1 MTIFAGVF
9 ALAPNRSISSET
21 SAELVKAISRDLAD
35 QPVLH
40 AFPGCVIAFLDL
52 GLLPGS
58 GEVADACGARSFLAG
73 DVLLKPRSSAS
84 RSDDLRT
91 LHEAWLA
98 GSDAPLRAAR
108 GSFAVAQFDPAKGQL
123 RLAVDVLGARPLYV
137 AFSDG
142 FVYFATALRI
152 LESLTA
158 LKKRMDLRGLLE
170 MSAFG
175 YPLSTRTQ
183 YEGLD
188 LLDGCEALRVD
199 RSSGVSRYKYWQWD
213 ELETDGRSRDEL
225 SRSLYQSF
233 RDAVKW
239 RLGDQTSVVSLFS
252 GGLDSRCVTASLL
265 AEGATVHS
273 INIAPE
279 GSLDLVLGRQAAD
292 HLGTR
297 HFEFS
302 KGPADGMQ
310 RIGEGHK
317 AWLAAS
323 SADDELPPFPGSAWT
338 GTGGSVGM
346 GHVYIDDTMI
356 ALMQQGRRSDAVR
369 AYLRKNRIE
378 LSSKA
383 FRRSLQRSVEACCY
397 DGVLEQLQQHG
408 SFDEGRRLHLFL
420 MLNDQRRHLT
430 GLYEDIDRYRFEM
443 INPFFDT
450 EFLRL
455 VLAAPVEPFLAHRL
469 YNVWLKEFPF
479 ALDSVPWQAYDDHEP
494 GPLPMPEGLKGQWEQ
509 GFYAE
514 QVIKDASKQLL
525 AKSRAALSSAHFPA
539 YVLRGPALRAAWW
552 ATWAGLGDYSYLLKL
567 ASSWTDYASR
577 ART

>member
-1 MTIFAGVF
+1 MTIFGGVF
-9 ALAPNRSISSET
+9 ALRENCEISKRT
-21 SAELVKAISRDLAD
+21 ADELTRAISRHPGD
-35 QPVLH
+35 QAALH
-40 AFPGCVIAFLDL
+40 TWPGCTIAYLDL
-52 GLLPGS
+52 NLLPGR
-58 GEVADACGARSFLAG
+58 GEVVDPSGTSTFLAG
-73 DVLLKPRSSAS
+73 DILLKPRGTAS
-84 RSDDLRT
+84 RCDDLRV
-91 LHEAWLA
+91 LHDAWMD

-108 GSFAVAQFDPAKGQL
+108 GSFAVVQVDPRKGTL

-142 FVYFATALRI
+142 FIYFATALRI
-152 LESLTA
+152 LESLTS

-183 YEGLD
+183 YEELD

-199 RSSGVSRYKYWQWD
+199 RATGVSRYKYWLWD
-213 ELETDGRSRDEL
+213 ELRPSHLAPDEL
-225 SRSLYQSF
+225 SRALYTAF

-239 RLGDQTSVVSLFS
+239 RLGDETSVVSLFS

-265 AEGATVHS
+265 AEGVKVHS
-273 INIAPE
+273 VNIAPE
-279 GSLDLVLGRQAAD
+279 GSLDLVLGRQAAK
-292 HLGTR
+292 HLGTC

-310 RIGEGHK
+310 RIFEGHR
-317 AWLAAS
+317 AWLAS
-323 SADDELPPFPGSAWT
+323 SRGEGKPEFPSATWT

-346 GHVYIDDTMI
+346 GHVYVDDAMI
-356 ALMQQGRRSDAVR
+356 ALMQQGCRPAAVR

-378 LSSKA
+378 LTPKPFQHA
-383 FRRSLQRSVEACCY
+383 LRRSVEACCF
-397 DGVLEQLQQHG
+397 DGVLEQLNQHG

-430 GLYEDIDRYRFEM
+430 GLYEDMDRNRLEM

-450 EFLRL
+450 EFLRT
-455 VLAAPVEPFLAHRL
+455 VLASPVEPFLAHRL
-469 YNVWLKEFPF
+469 YNKWLQEFPF

-494 GPLPMPEGLKGQWEQ
+494 GPLPMPEGLRGQWEE

-514 QVIKDASKQLL
+514 QVVKDAADQLL
-525 AKSRAALSSAHFPA
+525 ARSRAALSSAHFPA
-539 YVLRGPALRAAWW
+539 NVLRGSALRAAWW
-552 ATWAGLGDYSYLLKL
+552 ATRVGVGDYSYLLKL

-577 ART
+577 AKP